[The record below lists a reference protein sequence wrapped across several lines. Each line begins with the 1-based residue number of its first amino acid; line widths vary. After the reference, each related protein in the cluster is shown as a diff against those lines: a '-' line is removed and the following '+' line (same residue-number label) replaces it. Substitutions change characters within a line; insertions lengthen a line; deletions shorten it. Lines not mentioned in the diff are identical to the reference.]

1 MGTGHAV
8 CVKRD
13 LDHSRMTSMT
23 LTAEERAMLEGR
35 SGEAMSKVMETLV
48 RYGELFGAQR
58 LVPLDGPTHVVTSM
72 GMAGLEAAFDLL
84 DRLIAAGA
92 TTVEPFTVDPRPYDF
107 DAVPYT
113 DDEVRDIRALYPH
126 QDRYETQLRAL
137 GLKDEDAFSCTA
149 YLPETGNTPREG
161 DVLSWAESSAVVFA
175 NSVLGARTNRNSGL
189 IELMG
194 AIAGRAPEFGLLLD
208 SGRAATWKIDVRTTT
223 LPPATVLGSEIGRRV
238 VEGVPYITGLD
249 RLLADLSPAAARDY
263 LKDFGAATASSGAVG
278 LFHVEKVTPEAIRLG
293 ATLMADGFSSVV
305 IDDDILAPPV
315 VPGRPAEA
323 EVDIEADT
331 ALIGCPHLSREQLG
345 SVVDSILDSLE
356 RAGRE
361 RVSMRTILSTA
372 PRAVRAFRAEQ
383 PTQYERAIAAGIS
396 ISTFCPAL
404 HMNCPSSAGSA
415 VITNSNKL
423 RTYTTSRFFEDD
435 VVLRRIV
442 HGHNPTMQSEREPT
456 S

>member
-1 MGTGHAV
+1 MVLTPEEQSM
-8 CVKRD
+8 
-13 LDHSRMTSMT
+13 LDD
-23 LTAEERAMLEGR
+23 G
-35 SGEAMSKVMETLV
+35 SGEAMSKVIQTLV
-48 RYGELFGAQR
+48 RYGELFGATR

-84 DRLIAAGA
+84 DMLIAAGA
-92 TTVEPFTVDPRPYDF
+92 KTVEPFTVDPRPYDF

-126 QDRYETQLRAL
+126 QDRYESQLRAL
-137 GLKDEDAFSCTA
+137 GLKDDDAFSCTA
-149 YLPETGNTPREG
+149 YLPETGNTPGEG

-208 SGRAATWKIDVRTTT
+208 SGRLATWKGDVRTAT

-249 RLLADLSPAAARDY
+249 RFLTNLQPSAARDY

-278 LFHVEKVTPEAIRLG
+278 LFHIENVTPEAIRLG
-293 ATLMADGFSSVV
+293 TALLADGFTSFVVDDATFTPSSTTVRLPDLDLGV
-305 IDDDILAPPV
+305 EP
-315 VPGRPAEA
+315 
-323 EVDIEADT
+323 DT
-331 ALIGCPHLSREQLG
+331 ALIGCPHLSREQLS
-345 SVVDSILDSLE
+345 SVVGSILRALE
-356 RAGRE
+356 QAGRE
-361 RVSMRTILSTA
+361 RVSIRTILSTA
-372 PRAVRAFRAEQ
+372 PHAVRAFRAEQ
-383 PTQYERAIAAGIS
+383 PATYERAIAAGMS

-404 HMNCPSSAGSA
+404 HMNCPSSAGSP
-415 VITNSNKL
+415 VITNSHKL
-423 RTYTTSRFFEDD
+423 RTYTTSHFFEDD
-435 VVLRRIV
+435 VVLNRIV
-442 HGHNPTMQSEREPT
+442 HGGNAAVQTGQEVT